1 MTSRYSLFVVVL
13 FMLCSICLYVAM
25 PKVLPR
31 VGSEKSANRIF
42 LVLWSIMTFTGISI
56 ATRALFD

>member
-25 PKVLPR
+25 PKILTR
-31 VGSEKSANRIF
+31 VGSEKIANMIF
-42 LVLWSIMTFTGISI
+42 SVLWSIMTLTGISI
-56 ATRALFD
+56 ATHALFD